1 MKATIPQCLRQ
12 KKKGAAEMPRELRAH
27 IALAEGPASA
37 PRTHMGCF
45 TTACDSSFTATDTPA
60 WPLWA
65 HIHTHA
71 YTQKCFIDLYWIK
84 RLNIAKTKIN
94 KQRKNSEPK
103 KANKYEPRH
112 REDSN

>member
-1 MKATIPQCLRQ
+1 MPET
-12 KKKGAAEMPRELRAH
+12 KKKGAAEMPLELRAH
-27 IALAEGPASA
+27 IPLAEGPASA
-37 PRTHMGCF
+37 PRTHMECF

-60 WPLWA
+60 WSLWA